1 MFAKLEENLDS
12 IFFFITTINLSTF
25 SLWRQIPRLQKGEQF
40 LCCNKV
46 RSVSEYSKFYPTRV
60 TTRKTAG
67 NKLDLQGQERTSD
80 CRMVVSVLD

>member
-12 IFFFITTINLSTF
+12 IFFFHYYDKNLSTF

-60 TTRKTAG
+60 TRKTAG
-67 NKLDLQGQERTSD
+67 NNLDLQGQERTSD
-80 CRMVVSVLD
+80 CRMVVSALD